1 MDNNTQQK
9 EQVSQK
15 THSQKTHSQ
24 KKKYKN
30 KSHKKDNHKKE
41 YNTPKWDIE
50 KSPRDIEISVTK
62 ADLMSI
68 LEEVDPDE
76 LLMTSLVQQSKTKVL
91 PTSVIKKD
99 PINLMDSIDSIDPEN
114 PTDPIEEEATV
125 VKIDLTQTCP
135 ICDKPMREIMYALHD
150 YDHDSLAHFDCVHKK
165 VIASVKEKLSPNRY
179 LAYLGS
185 GSFGIMESGKDKKST
200 QLIEKIYP
208 GAPIEELLNG
218 DDQQK
223 LLDEEL

>member
-1 MDNNTQQK
+1 MNNNTQQK
-9 EQVSQK
+9 EHVSQK
-15 THSQKTHSQ
+15 THSP

-30 KSHKKDNHKKE
+30 KSYKKDHHRKE
-41 YNTPKWDIE
+41 SGTPKWDIE
-50 KSPRDIEISVTK
+50 KSPRDIEIAVTK

-68 LEEVDPDE
+68 LEKVDPDE
-76 LLMTSLVQQSKTKVL
+76 LLMTSLVQQSKTKAL
-91 PTSVIKKD
+91 PTAITKKNS
-99 PINLMDSIDSIDPEN
+99 INLMDSID
-114 PTDPIEEEATV
+114 PTNSETPSEEAPTM

-165 VIASVKEKLSPNRY
+165 VIASVKEKLTTNRY

-185 GSFGIMESGKDKKST
+185 GSFGIMESDKDKKST
-200 QLIEKIYP
+200 KLIEKIYP
-208 GAPIEELLNG
+208 GAPLEELLSG

>member
-1 MDNNTQQK
+1 MDKNTQQK
-9 EQVSQK
+9 EQV
-15 THSQKTHSQ
+15 SQKTHSQ

-30 KSHKKDNHKKE
+30 KSHKRDNHKKE
-41 YNTPKWDIE
+41 SGTPKWDIE

-68 LEEVDPDE
+68 LEDVNPEE

-91 PTSVIKKD
+91 PTSVPKKNPVD
-99 PINLMDSIDSIDPEN
+99 LMDSLESIGVTDPEN
-114 PTDPIEEEATV
+114 SENPISEETTT
-125 VKIDLTQTCP
+125 VKIDLTLTCP

-150 YDHDSLAHFDCVHKK
+150 YEHDSLAHFDCVHKK
-165 VIASVKEKLSPNRY
+165 VIASVKEKLTPNRY

-185 GSFGIMESGKDKKST
+185 GSFGIMESDKNKKST

-208 GAPIEELLNG
+208 GAPLEELLSG